1 MVPWVHYLNVGMIT
15 VHLKVKQVRSSL
27 KLKKAKKN
35 LLFLL
40 FKKKK
45 KVHSISSLVV

>member
-27 KLKKAKKN
+27 KLKKAKKKN
-35 LLFLL
+35 YFSYVL
-40 FKKKK
+40 KK

>member
-27 KLKKAKKN
+27 KLKKAKN
-35 LLFLL
+35 NNYYFSYL
-40 FKKKK
+40 KKKK
-45 KVHSISSLVV
+45 YIQLVL

>member
-27 KLKKAKKN
+27 KLKKAKKFFIIS
-35 LLFLL
+35 LI
-40 FKKKK
+40 KKKK

>member
-35 LLFLL
+35 IISLM
-40 FKKKK
+40 FKKK
-45 KVHSISSLVV
+45 STFN